1 MAPEIA
7 FKQMSIIAMNG
18 QMIIPITYNKQQ
30 IYLPA
35 DFILQ
40 VSGFQAK
47 SRKLHV
53 CHLTCD

>member
-1 MAPEIA
+1 
-7 FKQMSIIAMNG
+7 
-18 QMIIPITYNKQQ
+18 MIIPITYNKQQ